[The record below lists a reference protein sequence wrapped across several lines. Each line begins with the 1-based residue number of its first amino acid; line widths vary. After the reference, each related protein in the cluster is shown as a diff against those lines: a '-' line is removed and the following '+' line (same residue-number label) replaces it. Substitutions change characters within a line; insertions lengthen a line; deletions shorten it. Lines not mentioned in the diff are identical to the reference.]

1 MKNGKVEWQYDASST
16 PAETD
21 IEQVNMIP
29 AGSSGHVYGFSLSG
43 LTKTVL
49 KDSSLGRT
57 HAGEDWVYY
66 ITETGTGANY
76 EILYG
81 RSVTASTAA
90 DPPSGGSGAPKAEIV
105 DGKDAAGQGEAIINR
120 QDKISVYVYK
130 EWYDY
135 DWKAMINWPKTD
147 DGSDVK
153 LEFTIKGTKEGAA
166 PVRLNFRNVYSAVP
180 EGEKRYRIHRS
191 DRKYVFEFMGL
202 EPRYSYSISE
212 KPGGSYFSEYWTSDT
227 SERPN
232 VRVFNEVPE
241 GGTIRNY
248 YSTYELPHTG
258 GHGKLPFI
266 IAGAVMIAVSGTLL
280 FAERRRRM

>member
-1 MKNGKVEWQYDASST
+1 
-16 PAETD
+16 
-21 IEQVNMIP
+21 
-29 AGSSGHVYGFSLSG
+29 
-43 LTKTVL
+43 
-49 KDSSLGRT
+49 
-57 HAGEDWVYY
+57 
-66 ITETGTGANY
+66 
-76 EILYG
+76 
-81 RSVTASTAA
+81 
-90 DPPSGGSGAPKAEIV
+90 V

-191 DRKYVFEFMGL
+191 GRKYVFEFMGL
-202 EPRYSYSISE
+202 EPGYSYSISE

-248 YSTYELPHTG
+248 YTTYELPHTG